1 MAGSAEST
9 PSIQVVPDHVL
20 DAGKFVQLT
29 ADNLVKALQDLDT
42 DIDAVLEVWKGN
54 SATAYRAGWDETK
67 QGAIQVLEALA
78 TIAELL
84 GVTTQTFVE
93 QDDSNS
99 QSYPS
104 LNL

>member
-1 MAGSAEST
+1 MADPANSA
-9 PSIQVVPDHVL
+9 PAIQVVPDHVL

-29 ADNLVKALQDLDT
+29 ADQLVNALRDLDN

-84 GVTTQTFVE
+84 GVTTRTFVE
-93 QDDSNS
+93 QDDNNS